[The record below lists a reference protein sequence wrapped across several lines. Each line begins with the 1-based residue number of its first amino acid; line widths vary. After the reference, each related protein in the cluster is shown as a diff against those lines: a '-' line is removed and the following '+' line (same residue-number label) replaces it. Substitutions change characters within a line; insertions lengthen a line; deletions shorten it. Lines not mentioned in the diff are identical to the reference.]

1 MELINYYKLLSKEY
15 PNIDA
20 VSEEIINLSA
30 ILKLPKVTEHFVTD
44 IHGEF
49 EAFNHIIRNASGTV
63 KRKIDITFGD
73 KLSEK
78 DKKDLASLVYY
89 PKEKLSFF
97 KSKDIVDKEWYE
109 ITIYNLILL
118 IRKVSYKYTRSKVRK
133 SLPKSFD
140 YIIEELMQEQEEL
153 ESKQKYFDNIIK
165 TIVSTQRADEF
176 IVDICNTIVRLVVDR
191 LHIVGDIYDRG
202 PSSDLIMDDVIGHH
216 NVDIQWGNHDII
228 WMGAASGSKACMANV
243 VRIALRYGNMKIL
256 QEGYGINLMPL
267 ASLALEKYTTNS
279 LECFQP
285 KLYEK
290 NNIKEK
296 DIQLLAGMQKAV
308 AIIQFKLEGQ
318 IIKRN
323 PDFKMEDRLLLDKIR
338 DDFETVEIG
347 GEEYPLLDN
356 YFPTLDIE
364 NPYLLS
370 EEEEEV
376 VNSMCHSF
384 MQSERL
390 QKHAKT
396 LFSKG
401 SIYLKCNDNLLYH
414 ACIPMNGEKEFQNF
428 IFEGKEY
435 SGKELCDFFDLRLRE
450 GFFNKDERNKK
461 KNLDLIWYNWCGPI
475 SPLFG
480 KDKMTTFERYFIEDK
495 KTHKEDY
502 NDYFRFRDEVSISN
516 KILKE
521 FGIIEDKGKI
531 ITGHIPVKAKR
542 GESPVKAE
550 GKLFVID
557 GGFSYPYQK
566 VTGIAGYT
574 LIYNSQAIILVSHE
588 PFETH
593 EATIN
598 ENVDMIPKE
607 VYVHEVPKR
616 VLVEDTDD
624 GKDIKATIEIL
635 KELLNAYRKGLIDQK

>member
-1 MELINYYKLLSKEY
+1 MELLNYYKLLSKEY
-15 PNIDA
+15 PNIDS

-30 ILKLPKVTEHFVTD
+30 ILNLPKVTEHFVTD
-44 IHGEF
+44 LHGEF

-63 KRKIDITFGD
+63 KRKIDLTFGN

-78 DKKDLASLVYY
+78 EKKNLASLVYY
-89 PKEKLSFF
+89 PKEKLIFF
-97 KSKDIVDKEWYE
+97 KNKNIVDNKWYE
-109 ITIYNLILL
+109 VTIYHLVLL

-133 SLPKSFD
+133 ALPKSFD

-165 TIVSTQRADEF
+165 TIISTQRADEF
-176 IVDICNTIVRLVVDR
+176 IIDICNTIVRLVVDR

-202 PSSDLIMDDVIGHH
+202 PSSDLIMDDIKAHH
-216 NVDIQWGNHDII
+216 HVDIQWGNHDII
-228 WMGAASGSKACMANV
+228 WMGAAAGSKACMANV
-243 VRIALRYGNMKIL
+243 IRIALRYGNMEIL

-267 ASLALEKYTTNS
+267 ASLALEKYTSDS

-285 KLYEK
+285 KLDEK
-290 NNIKEK
+290 NNIKKK
-296 DIQLLAGMQKAV
+296 DIQLLAGMQKAI

-323 PDFKMEDRLLLDKIR
+323 PDFKMEDRLLLDKIK
-338 DDFETVEIG
+338 DDFKIVEIEG
-347 GEEYPLLDN
+347 IEYPLIDT
-356 YFPTLDIE
+356 YFPTLDRDK
-364 NPYLLS
+364 PYLLS

-376 VNSMCHSF
+376 VDSMCHSF
-384 MQSERL
+384 LQSGRL
-390 QKHAKT
+390 QRHVET

-401 SIYLKCNDNLLYH
+401 SVYLKCNDNLLYH
-414 ACIPMNGEKEFQNF
+414 ACIPMNEKKEFQKF
-428 IFEGKEY
+428 TFDGKEY
-435 SGKELCDFFDLRLRE
+435 SGKNLCDFFDLKLRE
-450 GFFNKDERNKK
+450 GFFNRNEKSNQ

-480 KDKMTTFERYFIEDK
+480 KNKMSTFERYFIEDK
-495 KTHKEDY
+495 KTHKEIY
-502 NDYFRFRDEVSISN
+502 NDYFKFRDEVNISN

-521 FGIIEDKGKI
+521 FGIPEEKGKI
-531 ITGHIPVKAKR
+531 ITGHIPVKAKK
-542 GESPVKAE
+542 GESPIKAD

-593 EATIN
+593 EATIY
-598 ENVDMIPKE
+598 ENVDMLPKE

-635 KELLNAYRKGLIDQK
+635 KELLHAYRKGLIEQK